1 MQRKQKALDSGID
14 GSHEVR
20 GQDALAP
27 DIGGSGRDKG
37 QTAFGR
43 TAPVS
48 DLEEF
53 GNDEFGQV

>member
-27 DIGGSGRDKG
+27 DIGGSCRDRG
-37 QTAFGR
+37 QIAFGR
-43 TAPVS
+43 TAFVS
-48 DLEEF
+48 RVGKF
-53 GNDEFGQV
+53 GNDDFGQV